1 MQTDDA
7 YQRIDKMWEIKRD
20 EIKEKDQRTFMV
32 WFGSMEFGSLTVGE
46 GGDASIHPIC
56 IVHRIDER
64 RVIDT
69 NEIDDYIS
77 KQRHE
82 GDYIIPAKF
91 DGDIVY
97 SNTYMKGHIR

>member
-1 MQTDDA
+1 MQIDDS
-7 YQRIDKMWEIKRD
+7 YNRINKMWQIKLD
-20 EIKEKDQRTFMV
+20 GVLRTKMV

-64 RVIDT
+64 RNIDT
-69 NEIDDYIS
+69 NDIDHYIYT
-77 KQRHE
+77 QRHE
-82 GDYIIPAKF
+82 GDYIIPSEF

-97 SNTYMKGHIR
+97 SNTYMKGHTR